1 MLNTS
6 NKAIISNVFVNLQ
19 KHCTVS
25 NLNTL
30 LTVCFANMEQNE
42 LEYETGVY
50 NFNSNLLNPKIGV
63 FDFV

>member
-1 MLNTS
+1 MSLLH
-6 NKAIISNVFVNLQ
+6 LQ

-25 NLNTL
+25 NLNSL
-30 LTVCFANMEQNE
+30 FTVCFANMEQNE
-42 LEYETGVY
+42 LEYENCVC